1 MEKALLLYNDIKS
14 NVLSDVEDIFFAA
27 DVKKSIWFWV
37 EFLKGRMR
45 RGGGG
50 LNSSMKK
57 SHGGLLFSIL
67 MKSKRNYFDLRLF

>member
-37 EFLKGRMR
+37 EFLKEWGGL
-45 RGGGG
+45 GGGG
-50 LNSSMKK
+50 V
-57 SHGGLLFSIL
+57 
-67 MKSKRNYFDLRLF
+67 